1 MIKEIIT
8 FSAIQQTLM
17 KTGGI
22 DCFAAETVEYVEAQ
36 FDLGENW
43 SGYDHI
49 DAIWTNDGNFTQIS
63 TVLSPEGTCR
73 VPTEVLKSMGDV
85 RVNLVGTTSE
95 GDEVTERLT
104 TYPIFALGVNA
115 NVPLTGTE
123 TQPITASQF
132 DQFVQQV
139 INEVEK
145 VTGMTAE
152 AITLPPGSDATAE
165 YRNGKLII
173 GIPQGIQGEKGD
185 TGETGNGIASVIYN
199 ADYSLT
205 FRFTNGEEFRTPSL
219 RGERGPQGIQGEKGD
234 TGPTGPQGPKGDTG
248 ETGPQGPKGD
258 TGPQGIQG
266 EKGDTGLT
274 PRLTIGNVETLEPE
288 ENATVT
294 ITGTVDDPVV
304 NFGIPR
310 GRDGSLTNVYGAKW
324 DRLSNRMTRTRNAAL
339 ITTDTTNFCHKG
351 SINENLDNPFDNIYP
366 WSDMVVCNVDLN
378 AYRDRTG
385 EESLTSFITA
395 VYGDVD
401 FTYEGTK
408 DLFVGRYRPEFWYRS
423 EEDSEGNIEFLV
435 SQSQRLG
442 YDHAEEAIDGISF
455 AVDAGLDES
464 NKHVLTC
471 GTGVPL
477 SNVSGI
483 NLHAFANN
491 NGFTLQDINA
501 VDQQMILF
509 LVEYANMN
517 VQNAIGNGCSSCYRQ
532 NAADV
537 ITNVSVGTDST
548 SFDID
553 DSALSSTVF
562 VGSQAD
568 FGTSVGATTL
578 KGTVTEFTVEG
589 SVYHITVKP
598 ALALTDGMY
607 MSIHGFDACEFPL
620 IGSSVGNGSG
630 YIGADTKA
638 NAWYRGCVMY
648 ANRYQYTLGIYRQQN
663 TNHLWICD
671 DVNPDDYDALNTQDH
686 TDTGTALPDVAA
698 SWQIVGGNAQRI
710 SGLSAFLATGTSS
723 GSSVSPVGD
732 EQYVPAITAGN
743 TVLWLGCF
751 ASDSW
756 YCGLFGCSWGSSA
769 APSYWYSA
777 ARPLLKKSL

>member
-49 DAIWTNDGNFTQIS
+49 DAIWTNDGNFTQIA

-139 INEVEK
+139 IEEVQK

-173 GIPQGIQGEKGD
+173 GI
-185 TGETGNGIASVIYN
+185 
-199 ADYSLT
+199 
-205 FRFTNGEEFRTPSL
+205 
-219 RGERGPQGIQGEKGD
+219 
-234 TGPTGPQGPKGDTG
+234 
-248 ETGPQGPKGD
+248 
-258 TGPQGIQG
+258 PQGIQG

-455 AVDAGLDES
+455 AVDAGLNES
-464 NKHVLTC
+464 NNRVLTC

-532 NAADV
+532 NEADV

-548 SFDID
+548 SFDIE
-553 DSALSSTVF
+553 DSALSSAVF
-562 VGSQAD
+562 VGSQTD
-568 FGTSVGATTL
+568 FGASVGATTL

-589 SVYHITVKP
+589 SVYHITAKP

-671 DVNPDDYDALNTQDH
+671 DANPDDYDALNTQDH

-743 TVLWLGCF
+743 TVLWLGC
-751 ASDSW
+751 AADAGW
-756 YCGLFGCSWGSSA
+756 YCGLFGCRWNFSA
-769 APSYWYSA
+769 ASSYWVYA